1 MLPTGDPLG
10 AVVTMLATPF
20 GRLDGLAIDTA
31 GTGGWLPTGSLPD
44 STSEGIIDGL
54 PSSVS
59 FPRRKVV
66 VDGPPWGKIVGQ
78 RSPDTAIAVAVEDG
92 INHGPHLGLAWPPTG
107 AGRRQEGLQDSPLLA
122 CQITGVWLRVHTLS
136 TFETPLLEQTLSDWR
151 ARGEASLNPEL
162 RRFAEGIRRD
172 QAAVLAAVTERWS
185 NGPVEG
191 HVNRLKTVKR
201 QMYGRAGFVL
211 LRARVINAA

>member
-10 AVVTMLATPF
+10 TVVTMLATPF

-31 GTGGWLPTGSLPD
+31 GAGGWRPTGSPPD
-44 STSEGIIDGL
+44 SPSEGVIDGL
-54 PSSVS
+54 PGSVS

-92 INHGPHLGLAWPPTG
+92 INHGSHLGLAWPPTG

-122 CQITGVWLRVHTLS
+122 CQITGVWLR
-136 TFETPLLEQTLSDWR
+136 P
-151 ARGEASLNPEL
+151 ASL
-162 RRFAEGIRRD
+162 R
-172 QAAVLAAVTERWS
+172 
-185 NGPVEG
+185 
-191 HVNRLKTVKR
+191 
-201 QMYGRAGFVL
+201 RAGAFVSVPRVGRWLPLQWL
-211 LRARVINAA
+211 LRLSIRPKASGPGHAIPVGGDRLDDDGNFHGMPLVLDPTPNPFILHRR

>member
-1 MLPTGDPLG
+1 MMLPTGDPLG
-10 AVVTMLATPF
+10 TVVTMLATPF

-31 GTGGWLPTGSLPD
+31 GAGGWLPTGSPPD
-44 STSEGIIDGL
+44 STSKGVIDGL
-54 PSSVS
+54 PGSVS

-66 VDGPPWGKIVGQ
+66 VDGPPWGKVVGQ

-136 TFETPLLEQTLSDWR
+136 TFEPPLLEQTR
-151 ARGEASLNPEL
+151 
-162 RRFAEGIRRD
+162 
-172 QAAVLAAVTERWS
+172 
-185 NGPVEG
+185 
-191 HVNRLKTVKR
+191 
-201 QMYGRAGFVL
+201 RAGDRGPGSRASGCGRSRSRDDRAPPRCPCPRPCRPSPAQCT
-211 LRARVINAA
+211 LRA

>member
-10 AVVTMLATPF
+10 TVVTMLATPF

-31 GTGGWLPTGSLPD
+31 GAGGWLPTGSPPD
-44 STSEGIIDGL
+44 STSEDVIDGL
-54 PSSVS
+54 PGSVS

-136 TFETPLLEQTLSDWR
+136 TFETPFWNRLLERFSDALHAPRLSPPYPPF
-151 ARGEASLNPEL
+151 ARGGNSVASGLFSPPC
-162 RRFAEGIRRD
+162 EGGVGGVHSSASALCQVRHPRD
-172 QAAVLAAVTERWS
+172 
-185 NGPVEG
+185 
-191 HVNRLKTVKR
+191 
-201 QMYGRAGFVL
+201 
-211 LRARVINAA
+211 

>member
-10 AVVTMLATPF
+10 TVVTMLATPF

-31 GTGGWLPTGSLPD
+31 GAGGWLPTGSPPD
-44 STSEGIIDGL
+44 STSEGVIDGL
-54 PSSVS
+54 PGSVS

-92 INHGPHLGLAWPPTG
+92 INHGPHLGLAWPPTD

-122 CQITGVWLRVHTLS
+122 CQITGVWLWVHTLS
-136 TFETPLLEQTLSDWR
+136 TFETPLLEQTLS
-151 ARGEASLNPEL
+151 ASSWEGDIERDDL
-162 RRFAEGIRRD
+162 FANLEDRD
-172 QAAVLAAVTERWS
+172 KETDILGGSLQTIETGSVLPIGLAVVS
-185 NGPVEG
+185 PS
-191 HVNRLKTVKR
+191 
-201 QMYGRAGFVL
+201 
-211 LRARVINAA
+211 ICS